1 MSDQKAKEHRAKQ
14 TVNNLLL
21 SLLATAGL
29 VLVLVLVVPRDD
41 SSRIVHVDY
50 QAVASQASVSSK
62 HIILSPELPA
72 GWWSNKAT
80 WLATPVDAVPRFEVG
95 FVGPKNQYIG
105 MTNAF
110 GVNPT
115 WMALT
120 LKDVVITKTFSISGK
135 SVEWSVYKSAEVH
148 TPAKTRDVI
157 WVATYG
163 NDAVLLYGDG
173 SEAEFKSF
181 AAAIEAKMG
190 DK

>member
-62 HIILSPELPA
+62 HTILSPELPA

-120 LKDVVITKTFSISGK
+120 LKDVVITKTFSNSGK

>member
-50 QAVASQASVSSK
+50 QAVASQASTASK
-62 HIILSPELPA
+62 HEILAPTLPKD
-72 GWWSNKAT
+72 WWSNKAT

-105 MTNAF
+105 MTHAF

-115 WMALT
+115 WIALT
-120 LKDVVITKTFSISGK
+120 LKDVVLEKTYRNVGSA
-135 SVEWSVYKSAEVH
+135 VEWSIYKSPEVH
-148 TPAKTRDVI
+148 SPRKTRDVI
-157 WVATYG
+157 WVATLG
-163 NDAVLLYGDG
+163 TDALLLYGDG
-173 SEAEFKSF
+173 SEAEFKEFTS
-181 AAAIEAKMG
+181 AIETKIG
-190 DK
+190 GK

>member
-41 SSRIVHVDY
+41 RSRIVHLDY

-62 HIILSPELPA
+62 QAILSPELPA

-120 LKDVVITKTFSISGK
+120 LKDVVITKTYTNAGSSL
-135 SVEWSVYKSAEVH
+135 EWSVYKSAEVH

-173 SEAEFKSF
+173 SEAEFKAF

>member
-62 HIILSPELPA
+62 HTILSPELPA

-120 LKDVVITKTFSISGK
+120 LKDVVITKTFSNSGK

-190 DK
+190 DN